1 MQEVERFLSY
11 SPSLIL
17 LSHSVLLNAALVSW
31 AFNTLYLLVSAP
43 QRVGGGGVTPY
54 DGLYMEA
61 PPRRG
66 TFSRFRCMKG

>member
-31 AFNTLYLLVSAP
+31 AVNTLYLLVSAL
-43 QRVGGGGVTPY
+43 QRVGGTPY

>member
-1 MQEVERFLSY
+1 MSH
-11 SPSLIL
+11 SPPLIL

-31 AFNTLYLLVSAP
+31 ALNALYLLVSAP
-43 QRVGGGGVTPY
+43 QRVGSTPY

-61 PPRRG
+61 PSRRG